1 MFRRVAIGCII
12 VIMGSAAA
20 VVTAS
25 APAGADTG
33 QVQVIVARD
42 IRNGDPV
49 GVESAF
55 TGTDPQACVHV
66 TLIDVDNSRL
76 VRVVV
81 YRPDGS
87 VYESTQMKTDTP
99 PPHRYYP
106 KYRVW
111 WCLPIAEHEPA
122 FRVGEWRVDVF
133 VDGRLARTVGFQI
146 LGTGV
151 GQDEKMGARLQMLQA
166 RVDADPSDPRA
177 HLDLAEAYIDLHKLD
192 EATAQLQRAIAL
204 NPGLAPA
211 HAVLGYVNFRQ
222 GHLEEA
228 ERSLLQAVR
237 LRDDYT
243 WAHYQL
249 ALVYKAKGDTAR
261 ASEQFQ
267 RVVRLAGDTSIGK
280 SAQEELAKLG
290 AAPK

>member
-1 MFRRVAIGCII
+1 MFRRVAIVCA
-12 VIMGSAAA
+12 VVMMGAVAA
-20 VVTAS
+20 VAARSV
-25 APAGADTG
+25 PAGADTG
-33 QVQVIVARD
+33 QVQVVVARD
-42 IRNGDPV
+42 IRDGDPV

-66 TLIDVDNSRL
+66 TLTDVDSSRL
-76 VRVVV
+76 VRAVV

-87 VYESTQMKTDTP
+87 LYESSQTRTPTP
-99 PPHRYYP
+99 PYHHDSP

-133 VDGRLARTVGFQI
+133 VDGRLARTVGFEI
-146 LGTGV
+146 VGMGV
-151 GQDEKMGARLQMLQA
+151 GEEEKLSARLQTLQA
-166 RVDADPSDPRA
+166 RVDANPSDPSAR
-177 HLDLAEAYIDLHKLD
+177 LDLAEAYIDAHKLD
-192 EATAQLQRAIAL
+192 DAATQLQRAIAL
-204 NPGLAPA
+204 DPQMESA
-211 HAVLGYVNFRQ
+211 HAVLGYVNLRQ
-222 GHLEEA
+222 GRLDEA
-228 ERSLLQAVR
+228 ERNLLQAVK
-237 LRDDYT
+237 LRDGYT

-261 ASEQFQ
+261 ATEEFR

-290 AAPK
+290 AAPQ

>member
-1 MFRRVAIGCII
+1 MFRWVAIVCTV
-12 VIMGSAAA
+12 VIMGTAAAA
-20 VVTAS
+20 VTGSV
-25 APAGADTG
+25 PAGADTG
-33 QVQVIVARD
+33 GVQVVVARD
-42 IRNGDPV
+42 IRNGGPV

-66 TLIDVDNSRL
+66 TLLDVDNSHL
-76 VRVVV
+76 VRAVA

-87 VYESTQMKTDTP
+87 VYESIQTRTSTP
-99 PPHRYYP
+99 PYRQYYP

-151 GQDEKMGARLQMLQA
+151 AQEEKIAARLQTLQA
-166 RVDADPSDPRA
+166 RVDANPSDPRA
-177 HLDLAEAYIDLHKLD
+177 HLDLAEAYIDQHKLD
-192 EATAQLQRAIAL
+192 EAAAQLQRAIAL
-204 NPGLAPA
+204 DPGLAPA
-211 HAVLGYVNFRQ
+211 HAVLGYVNLRQ

-228 ERSLLQAVR
+228 ERKLLQAVR
-237 LRDDYT
+237 LSDDYA

-249 ALVYKAKGDTAR
+249 AVVYKAKGDTAR
-261 ASEQFQ
+261 ATEQFQ

-290 AAPK
+290 AASQ